1 MNAVVNKLLLGGDK
15 FTPEIHLKQPGF
27 LQSACNPF
35 TKNQESMKNIK
46 ETGDP
51 RYFYQNELDEACFKH
66 DMAHG
71 DFKD

>member
-1 MNAVVNKLLLGGDK
+1 
-15 FTPEIHLKQPGF
+15 
-27 LQSACNPF
+27 
-35 TKNQESMKNIK
+35 MKNIK
-46 ETGDP
+46 ETGDS